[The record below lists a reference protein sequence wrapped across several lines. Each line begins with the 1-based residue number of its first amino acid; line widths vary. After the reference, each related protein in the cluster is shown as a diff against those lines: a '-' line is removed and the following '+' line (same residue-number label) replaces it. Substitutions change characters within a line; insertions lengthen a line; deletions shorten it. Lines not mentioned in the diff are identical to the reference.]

1 MYSIFKSRRNGIPRD
16 FTLLRN
22 LLPTGSKVYIN
33 KFGNKHEAIF
43 TGDGFKNE
51 EEIFTSPTAF
61 SKYVT
66 HQYNTDVQH
75 PSGWDVIHT
84 IYMLDDGT
92 CQLLSIKDIYDY
104 EMKET
109 FKQKTY

>member
-1 MYSIFKSRRNGIPRD
+1 MIPIFKSRRNGIPRD

-33 KFGNKHEAIF
+33 KFGNTHEGTF
-43 TGDGFKNE
+43 TGDGFKCGE
-51 EEIFTSPTAF
+51 EFFKSPTAF

-92 CQLLSIKDIYDY
+92 CQCVSIKDIYDNG
-104 EMKET
+104 MKQT
-109 FKQKTY
+109 FK